1 MFKKVDLLNGPI
13 LKSIIIFSIPLFIS
27 YLFQIFYNTVDTFII
42 GRYLGDNSLAAIG
55 SVGAVYDLLIGF
67 ATGIGTGL
75 SIVISRYF
83 GKGDAKLLKKSIA
96 TCLVVGFGFAALIAF
111 FGYFSLNS
119 ILTILKTPKA
129 IFLEAYGY
137 ISIIILFS
145 AFIFAYNLFS
155 AILRSVGDSFR
166 PLLFLIFSSVLNM
179 VLDYYFIAKL
189 NMGIKGAAIATV
201 IAQGL
206 SAFLSLFYILK
217 YRKNLVP
224 SLEDFK
230 LDTALTKE
238 MTFQGLSMGFMSSIV
253 SLGSVILQ
261 YGINSLGTLIIA
273 AHQSARKVYNITM
286 LPILGIGLAM
296 PTFVGQNAGAHKYL
310 RIRKALI
317 YTFILDTV
325 LAMVITVYT
334 FIFGRNLIAWISS
347 SQEAIILNNAFY
359 YILVAAPFYS
369 VLGILVTSR
378 NSLQALGLKIVPLI
392 SSVIECVG
400 EIVFCFIFVPLWGYN
415 AVIFC
420 EPIIW
425 CLMCIQLVYTLFT
438 YDKIANATD
447 EVE

>member
-13 LKSIIIFSIPLFIS
+13 LRSIIIFSIPLFIS

-75 SIVISRYF
+75 SIVISRYY
-83 GKGDAKLLKKSIA
+83 GKGDSLLLKKSIA
-96 TCLVVGFGFAALIAF
+96 TCLVLGFSFAAIIAF
-111 FGYFSLNS
+111 VGYFSLNN
-119 ILTILKTPKA
+119 ILHILKTPDD
-129 IFLEAYGY
+129 IFNEAYTY
-137 ISIIILFS
+137 ISIIIMYS
-145 AFIFAYNLFS
+145 IFIFAYNLFS
-155 AILRSVGDSFR
+155 SILRSVGDSFR

-179 VLDYYFIAKL
+179 ALDYYFIATL
-189 NMGIKGAAIATV
+189 HMGIRGAAVATV
-201 IAQGL
+201 IAQGI
-206 SAFLSLFYILK
+206 SAFLSVYYILK
-217 YRKNLVP
+217 YRKDLIPNAKDYK
-224 SLEDFK
+224 LEK
-230 LDTALTKE
+230 AMTKE
-238 MTFQGLSMGFMSSIV
+238 MAFQGLSMGFMSSIV

-310 RIRKALI
+310 RIKKALI
-317 YTFILDTV
+317 YSFILDTA
-325 LAMVITVYT
+325 LALFITIFT
-334 FIFGRNLIAWISS
+334 FMFGRQLIAWISS
-347 SQEAIILNNAFY
+347 SREDVILTNAYY

-378 NSLQALGLKIVPLI
+378 NSLQALGLKLVPLV
-392 SSVIECVG
+392 SSIIECVG
-400 EIVFCFIFVPLWGYN
+400 KIIFCFVFVPIWGYN

-420 EPIIW
+420 EPLIW
-425 CLMCIQLVYTLFT
+425 CLMCIQLVYTLFR
-438 YDKIANATD
+438 YEKIANAVD
-447 EVE
+447 EE

>member
-1 MFKKVDLLNGPI
+1 MTL
-13 LKSIIIFSIPLFIS
+13 
-27 YLFQIFYNTVDTFII
+27 
-42 GRYLGDNSLAAIG
+42 
-55 SVGAVYDLLIGF
+55 
-67 ATGIGTGL
+67 
-75 SIVISRYF
+75 
-83 GKGDAKLLKKSIA
+83 
-96 TCLVVGFGFAALIAF
+96 
-111 FGYFSLNS
+111 
-119 ILTILKTPKA
+119 
-129 IFLEAYGY
+129 
-137 ISIIILFS
+137 
-145 AFIFAYNLFS
+145 
-155 AILRSVGDSFR
+155 
-166 PLLFLIFSSVLNM
+166 
-179 VLDYYFIAKL
+179 
-189 NMGIKGAAIATV
+189 AAIATV

-400 EIVFCFIFVPLWGYN
+400 KIVFCFIFVPLWGYN